1 MKFPLSKQSTA
12 IELAAL
18 LCLASGLAA
27 AAGPPAPSAP
37 AALDEVN
44 VRWDSPSEDSSG
56 SMPLGNGEVVVNAWV
71 EKATGDLLL
80 LLARTDALAE
90 TGRFC
95 KLGRLRLHLEGGPLL
110 KGGDFRQEVH
120 LRDGVVAVSGGGV
133 SLSVFVDSDAQ
144 VLHVTGESK
153 VALVA
158 TATVESWRDSPLDI
172 GEDISCWSL
181 LGAPFPRVES
191 ADVFLAAAENGVAW
205 YHRNEV
211 SFAPKVFDNQ
221 SLSGANGAIDPLLH
235 RTFGGLLTGAGFI
248 AAGPRAL
255 TTAAP
260 QTRLDLR
267 LATHTA
273 QSATVAE
280 WRAGLQQE
288 ADKSLDAAVALT
300 RTRAWWAQFWGRSHV
315 FIKSSKSGIPAND
328 HPLRVGMDA
337 SGQTRFA
344 GEIEPQPV
352 QAGACSAA
360 QVAALFAAGRGG
372 SAGKFE
378 PAMPP
383 GQAGF
388 TLSAW
393 IHPAALTAGRIF
405 DKCTPGGADGFLLDT
420 LPGDTLRLIVGER
433 SLSPLAARLKTGLW
447 QHVAATVDGI
457 TGEMALY
464 LDGKPVAA
472 LGAEARGDSIT
483 RGYILQRYAL
493 GFQGRGAYPI
503 KFNGGFF
510 SVEPYIG
517 SAYLKQPKPNAD
529 WRAWGDCYWWQNTRH
544 MYHPMLACG
553 DFELMAPLF
562 RMYENVRALAE
573 ARAAKYHGAQGAY
586 FPETMNVY
594 GTYGGGDYGWDRTGK
609 QPKDV
614 QSSYVGKNWNP
625 GTELVALMLDRWDY
639 TQDNEFLKQQLL
651 PMAVSVLRY
660 FDTRFKKDAQGKL
673 VIDPTQAVESYW
685 NGVVNDT
692 PAVAG
697 IANITRRLCAL
708 PPGLATPEQQAFLA
722 KMLAA
727 CPAIPMEMAGNVRKL
742 APAEKYNPKRDNCE
756 NPEVYPIWPY
766 REVSLS
772 RPEWLAEGK
781 AAYAR
786 RGNRLPNG
794 WGYDSNCAALLGLSD
809 EAAQILKGKCA
820 NSNGAYRWPATW
832 GPNYDWLPDQNHGG
846 NLMETTNLMLL
857 QGEAGGDILLLP
869 AWPRQWDV
877 DFKLHAPHNTTV
889 ECQLKD
895 GKIIGLNVVPESRRA
910 DLVLPEWAKPQPGS
924 ATHPPKN

>member
-1 MKFPLSKQSTA
+1 MKIPLGKLSAA

-27 AAGPPAPSAP
+27 AAEPPAAPATP
-37 AALDEVN
+37 AALDAVN
-44 VRWDSPSEDSSG
+44 VRWDSPSENSSG

-110 KGGDFRQEVH
+110 KGGDFRQEVR
-120 LRDGVVAVSGGGV
+120 LRDGVVAVTGGGV
-133 SLSVFVDSDAQ
+133 SLSVFVDSDAH

-153 VALVA
+153 VPLAA
-158 TATVESWRDSPLDI
+158 TATVESWRDSPRDI
-172 GEDISCWSL
+172 GNDHSCYSL
-181 LGAPFPRVES
+181 LEAPFPREES
-191 ADVFLAAAENGVAW
+191 ADVFLAAADNGVAW

-211 SFAPKVFDNQ
+211 SLALKLLDNQ
-221 SLSGANGAIDPLLH
+221 SLTGTNGAIDPLLH
-235 RTFGGLLTGAGFI
+235 RTFGGLLTGAGFV

-288 ADKSLDAAVALT
+288 AAKSLDAAVALA

-315 FIKSSKSGIPAND
+315 F
-328 HPLRVGMDA
+328 VG
-337 SGQTRFA
+337 
-344 GEIEPQPV
+344 
-352 QAGACSAA
+352 SAK
-360 QVAALFAAGRGG
+360 VAAA
-372 SAGKFE
+372 
-378 PAMPP
+378 
-383 GQAGF
+383 
-388 TLSAW
+388 
-393 IHPAALTAGRIF
+393 
-405 DKCTPGGADGFLLDT
+405 
-420 LPGDTLRLIVGER
+420 
-433 SLSPLAARLKTGLW
+433 
-447 QHVAATVDGI
+447 
-457 TGEMALY
+457 
-464 LDGKPVAA
+464 
-472 LGAEARGDSIT
+472 GDSLT
-483 RGYILQRYAL
+483 RGYILQRYAHGL
-493 GFQGRGAYPI
+493 QGRGVYPI

-510 SVEPYIG
+510 NVEPYIDR
-517 SAYLKQPKPNAD
+517 ARVKPARADAD

-553 DFELMAPLF
+553 DFDLMDPLF

-573 ARAAKYHGAQGAY
+573 ARSAKYYGAQGAY
-586 FPETMNVY
+586 FPETMTVF
-594 GTYGGGDYGWDRTGK
+594 GTYGGANYGWDRTGK
-609 QPKDV
+609 QPREIKNLFI
-614 QSSYVGKNWNP
+614 GKMWNP

-639 TQDNEFLKQQLL
+639 TQDEKFLKQQLL
-651 PMAVSVLRY
+651 PMAVSVLRH
-660 FDTRFKKDAQGKL
+660 FDTRFTKDPQGKL
-673 VIDPTQAVESYW
+673 VIAPTQAAETYQ

-692 PAVAG
+692 PTVAG

-708 PPGLATPEQQAFLA
+708 PQGRTTPQEHAFLT

-727 CPAIPMEMAGNVRKL
+727 CPAIPTEPAGDARKF
-742 APAEKYNPKRDNCE
+742 APAEQYEPKRANCE
-756 NPEVYPIWPY
+756 NPETYPIWPY

-772 RPEWLAEGK
+772 RPEWMAEGK
-781 AAYAR
+781 ATYAR

-794 WGYDSNCAALLGLSD
+794 WGYDGNCAALLGLTD
-809 EAAQILKGKCA
+809 EAARILIGKCA

-857 QGEAGGDILLLP
+857 QGEGGGKILLLP

-895 GKIIGLNVVPESRRA
+895 GKITGLNVVPESRRA
-910 DLVLPEWAKPQPGS
+910 DLVLPEWAASPPGS
-924 ATHPPKN
+924 AAHAPPSN

>member
-1 MKFPLSKQSTA
+1 MKNPLGKQATA
-12 IELAAL
+12 LELAAL

-27 AAGPPAPSAP
+27 GQQTPAP

-44 VRWDSPSEDSSG
+44 VRWDSPSENSSG

-71 EKATGDLLL
+71 EKASGDLLL

-110 KGGDFRQEVH
+110 KGGDFRQEVR
-120 LRDGVVAVSGGGV
+120 LREGVVTVSGGGV
-133 SLSVFVDSDAQ
+133 SLCVFVDSDAQ

-153 VALVA
+153 VPLVA
-158 TATVESWRDSPLDI
+158 TATVESWRDNPWDI
-172 GEDISCWSL
+172 GDEISCWSL

-191 ADVFLAAAENGVAW
+191 ADVFLAAADNAVAW

-211 SFAPKVFDNQ
+211 SYAPKVFDNQ
-221 SLSGANGAIDPLLH
+221 SLTGVNGATDPLLH
-235 RTFGGLLTGAGFI
+235 RTFGGLLTGAGFV

-255 TTAAP
+255 TTATP
-260 QTRLDLR
+260 QSRLDLR

-288 ADKSLDAAVALT
+288 AAKSLDATAALT

-315 FIKSSKSGIPAND
+315 FVKSSKSGIPAND

-337 SGQTRFA
+337 SGQTRFS

-360 QVAALFAAGRGG
+360 QVAALFAAGRAGG
-372 SAGKFE
+372 AGKFE
-378 PAMPP
+378 PVMPS

-393 IHPAALTAGRIF
+393 IHPSALSAGRIF

-420 LPGDTLRLIVGER
+420 VPGDTLRLIVGER
-433 SLSPLAARLKTGLW
+433 SLSPPAACLKTAVW
-447 QHVAATVDGI
+447 QHVAATVDGV
-457 TGEMALY
+457 TGDMALY

-472 LGAEARGDSIT
+472 AGEEARGDSIT
-483 RGYILQRYAL
+483 RGYILQRYAQ

-553 DFELMAPLF
+553 DFDLMAPLF
-562 RMYENVRALAE
+562 RMYENVRPLAE
-573 ARAAKYHGAQGAY
+573 ARTAKYHGAQGAY

-639 TQDNEFLKQQLL
+639 TQDEEFLKRQVL
-651 PMAVSVLRY
+651 PMALSVLRY
-660 FDTRFKKDAQGKL
+660 FDTRFKKDAQGK
-673 VIDPTQAVESYW
+673 VIIDPTQAVESYW
-685 NGVVNDT
+685 NDVVNDA

-708 PPGLATPEQQAFLA
+708 PPGLATPEDRAFLT
-722 KMLAA
+722 KMQAA
-727 CPAIPMEMAGNVRKL
+727 CPAIPMEMAGDVRKL

-794 WGYDSNCAALLGLSD
+794 WGYDSNCAALLGLTD

-846 NLMETTNLMLL
+846 NLMETTHLMLL
-857 QGEAGGDILLLP
+857 QGEAGGKILLMP
-869 AWPRQWDV
+869 AWPQKWDV

-895 GKIIGLNVVPESRRA
+895 GKISGLKVVPASRRA
-910 DLVLPEWAKPQPGS
+910 DLVLPEWAKSPTDP
-924 ATHPPKN
+924 AAK